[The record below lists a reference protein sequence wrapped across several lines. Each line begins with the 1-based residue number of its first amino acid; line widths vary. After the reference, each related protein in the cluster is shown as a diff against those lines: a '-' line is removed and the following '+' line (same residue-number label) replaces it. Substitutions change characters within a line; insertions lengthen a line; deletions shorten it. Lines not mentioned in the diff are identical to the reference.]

1 MPRCARRVSESGF
14 YHVMLRGNG
23 RQVIFEDDADRRAFL
38 EVLVGT
44 MSSRG
49 IAIVAWCL
57 MYDHV
62 HLILIDAD
70 GRLSEA
76 VHALTTSYAGRF
88 NRRAGHVGSV
98 FGGRFR
104 SVPIE
109 GDAQLL
115 AAVRYVHD
123 NPVKAGLCEA
133 PGEYPWS
140 SYHEYVGQS
149 RIVSTEMVLDLLGG
163 VEQFELFSHER
174 RPSGYWFMSG
184 ARVPDEDA
192 ADVARAAIYPLELV
206 EVRALGGSERARALS
221 LMSEAGLSVRQL
233 ERLTGVGRYAIER
246 NLLLARKE

>member
-1 MPRCARRVSESGF
+1 MPRCARRVSDSGF

-38 EVLVGT
+38 EALAGT

-57 MYDHV
+57 MSNHV
-62 HLILIDAD
+62 HLLLIDAE

-76 VHALTTSYAGRF
+76 VHALTTSYAGWF

-104 SVPIE
+104 SVPVE

-115 AAVRYVHD
+115 AAVRYIHD
-123 NPVKAGLCEA
+123 NPVKAGLCGA

-140 SYHEYVGQS
+140 SYREYVGQP
-149 RIVSTEMVLDLLGG
+149 RIVSAEVVLDLLGG
-163 VEQFELFSHER
+163 VEQFELFSLEH
-174 RPSGYWFMSG
+174 RPTGYCFMPG
-184 ARVPDEDA
+184 TRVPEEDA
-192 ADVARAAIYPLELV
+192 ADVARAAIYPLELAD
-206 EVRALGGSERARALS
+206 VRALDGAERDSALS
-221 LMSEAGLSVRQL
+221 SMSEAGLSVRQL
-233 ERLTGVGRYAIER
+233 ERLTGIGRYAIER
-246 NLLLARKE
+246 SLLLSRNG